1 MGNDLEPAS
10 PAAASSDGA
19 QQSSSPEERPLDPE
33 KLLRIAS
40 TVREVLEEM
49 RKMDPDQKTVNE
61 LASLHKRL
69 QAQLHDAL
77 PETLIQELEE
87 IDLDLPLENGA
98 TGQEVRIAFSG
109 LIGWLG
115 GLFQGLQAAMQ
126 VQSMRVLEQQARSGQ
141 PRAIEEP
148 PSPGRYL

>member
-1 MGNDLEPAS
+1 VGVSDPQAAEPAE
-10 PAAASSDGA
+10 PAA
-19 QQSSSPEERPLDPE
+19 PKERPLDPE

-49 RKMDPDQKTVNE
+49 RKMEPDQKTVNE

-69 QAQLHDAL
+69 QTQLHDAL

-115 GLFQGLQAAMQ
+115 GLFQGLQAAMH
-126 VQSMRVLEQQARSGQ
+126 VQSMRVLEQQAQGRQ
-141 PRAIEEP
+141 PRAIEEELP
-148 PSPGRYL
+148 PPGRYL